1 MFDHY
6 YLAETNMSRSAP
18 GFQQAH
24 PYRRPPSLHP
34 SREKG
39 QKSTYQ
45 RLTSIWPEIRKN
57 KSRTS
62 LGSTASYSEGDD
74 SSRESFNSSEGGKVI
89 NISNHAAML
98 KNFSIAFP
106 ADENFATKINKYPP
120 SERKK
125 SVSFMIGDEDLEEDE
140 IAEDAFQH
148 DYTITSQD
156 KSIDAEDAYSYDS
169 EESIQSDR
177 VLADHLEQQVTR
189 HAHEF

>member
-1 MFDHY
+1 
-6 YLAETNMSRSAP
+6 
-18 GFQQAH
+18 
-24 PYRRPPSLHP
+24 
-34 SREKG
+34 
-39 QKSTYQ
+39 
-45 RLTSIWPEIRKN
+45 
-57 KSRTS
+57 
-62 LGSTASYSEGDD
+62 
-74 SSRESFNSSEGGKVI
+74 
-89 NISNHAAML
+89 ML

-189 HAHEF
+189 HGHKSLICG